1 MTAFKIVRT
10 SRPHAD
16 GQIIGQE
23 QVFVAHD
30 IGYRSEVHCDTSYPS
45 QSWATCRRVD
55 NGVLLTTMHP
65 QHETGLDFLRSR
77 EFDAAM
83 TPEPFRAI
91 FAEFR
96 RVAEEITS

>member
-10 SRPHAD
+10 SRPQAD

-23 QVFVAHD
+23 EVFVAHG

-55 NGVLLTTMHP
+55 NGVLLASMHP
-65 QHETGLDFLRSR
+65 QKEAGLDSLRAR
-77 EFDAAM
+77 EFDANL

-91 FAEFR
+91 FSEFR